1 MSEPIYLAGDFSGIQ
16 DYVLGVKS
24 AGGAQ
29 AKRLR
34 ARSFLLEL
42 FECAALAKA
51 KERLAISE
59 DDVLIRGGGGFLA
72 RADGDADRRAV
83 DELNADLQRMVWDE
97 TGGGVQASLVWGET
111 PEDARARLERRK
123 RRPALSS
130 LQNGGAWSA
139 ERMSLPPLGDPCE
152 VCGQAPGQRRVQ
164 DADGDAD
171 SGELHCAACL
181 KARDL
186 GERLTGL
193 EWMRVLEPGGEPS
206 GGGARGGGFR
216 IEALGATFGAADAG
230 TPDAFRA
237 GRWIPR
243 SDNGREPLTFEE
255 IAQQA
260 AGDKRLA
267 ALKADVDD
275 MGVRVGEIAAADP
288 SLATLKAFSRDL
300 HAFFAETVQDM
311 LAESWRSIY
320 TIYAGGDDLL
330 LIGPWDK
337 TLDFAGELASAFE
350 DGPARKYAPPTIS
363 APLTLSAGIALFPY
377 RLPVRHAAERAD
389 ALETKAK
396 ARDGKNGCAA
406 LESIWSW
413 EYHGLVI
420 GEGKKLAR
428 WTRELDGM
436 SRSLLHRLLRLAES
450 DEPTR
455 AARWTYQ
462 TNRNVPRNRR
472 TAEFRGWST
481 EAALALERDAIRA
494 NEISASLRYALLA
507 TRG

>member
-42 FECAALAKA
+42 FEYAALAKA
-51 KERLAISE
+51 KERLGISE

-83 DELNADLQRMVWDE
+83 DELNAELQRMVWDE

-123 RRPALSS
+123 RRPAFSA

-164 DADGDAD
+164 DADGDG
-171 SGELHCAACL
+171 SSGGGELHCAACL
-181 KARDL
+181 KARNL
-186 GERLTGL
+186 GERLTSL
-193 EWMRVLEPGGEPS
+193 DWMRVLEPGGGS
-206 GGGARGGGFR
+206 GGGFR

-255 IAQQA
+255 IAEQA
-260 AGDKRLA
+260 TGDKRLA

-275 MGVRVGEIAAADP
+275 MGVRVGEIADADP
-288 SLATLKAFSRDL
+288 SLATLKSFSRDL
-300 HAFFAETVQDM
+300 HAFFAETIQDT

-337 TLDFAGELASAFE
+337 TLDFAGKLASAFE
-350 DGPARKYAPPTIS
+350 EGPGRKYAPPTIS

-377 RLPVRHAAERAD
+377 RLPVRHAAERAN
-389 ALETKAK
+389 ALESMAK

-406 LESIWSW
+406 LESEWSW

-428 WTRELDGM
+428 WTRELDGF

-462 TNRNVPRNRR
+462 TERNVRG
-472 TAEFRGWST
+472 TAEFRGWAT